1 MYEESRGVDGYR
13 CEQNEEIYYQREEV
27 DKPSPESP
35 IVGRETGTWLRVGS
49 HVLVAVAL
57 AVRGVID
64 LVLPLM
70 IVSSMRVVFDM
81 TDRE

>member
-1 MYEESRGVDGYR
+1 
-13 CEQNEEIYYQREEV
+13 
-27 DKPSPESP
+27 
-35 IVGRETGTWLRVGS
+35 
-49 HVLVAVAL
+49 VLVAVAL
-57 AVRGVID
+57 AVHGVID